1 MSAMIV
7 VSNSTPIISLAT
19 VGQIAL
25 FEALFGRVYI
35 PREVERELK
44 DNQYPGHD
52 DIDHVWCTTK
62 DVQGTL
68 YVGFLC
74 HDLDRGEAE
83 AITLAKELH
92 ADTLIL
98 DERTGYK
105 IAKQQG
111 LHVIGTLTVLLMA
124 KQHGLIPS
132 VRPILDEMI
141 QKGRWYSQA
150 VYRSFLRQIGE

>member
-1 MSAMIV
+1 MIV

-19 VGQIAL
+19 VGHL
-25 FEALFGRVYI
+25 SLLEALFGRISI

-44 DNQYPGHD
+44 SKQYPGHAE
-52 DIDHVWCTTK
+52 IDQPWCETK
-62 DVQGTL
+62 DVQGIL

-83 AITLAKELH
+83 AITLAKELQ

-98 DERTGYK
+98 DERTGYM

-124 KQHGLIPS
+124 KQQGYIS
-132 VRPILDEMI
+132 SIRPILDEMI
-141 QKGRWYSQA
+141 QKGRWYSQS
-150 VYRSFLRQIGE
+150 VYRTFLRQIGE

>member
-1 MSAMIV
+1 MIV

-19 VGQIAL
+19 VAQIAL
-25 FEALFGRVYI
+25 LESLFGQVYI

-44 DNQYPGHD
+44 DHQYPGHD
-52 DIDHVWCTTK
+52 DIDQPWCHIQ

-83 AITLAKELH
+83 AITLAKELY

-98 DERTGYK
+98 DERTGYM

-124 KQHGLIPS
+124 KQHGFIS
-132 VRPILDEMI
+132 SIRPILDEMI
-141 QKGRWYSQA
+141 LKGRWYSHS
-150 VYRSFLRQIGE
+150 VYRSFLQQIGE

>member
-1 MSAMIV
+1 MIV

-19 VGQIAL
+19 VGQISL
-25 FEALFGRVYI
+25 LETLFGHVSI

-44 DNQYPGHD
+44 SHRYPGHD
-52 DIDHVWCTTK
+52 DIDQPWCETK
-62 DVQGTL
+62 DVQGML
-68 YVGFLC
+68 YVGFLY

-92 ADTLIL
+92 ADTLII
-98 DERTGYK
+98 DERTGYM

-111 LHVIGTLTVLLMA
+111 LHVIGTLTVLLLA
-124 KQHGLIPS
+124 KQQGYLSS

-141 QKGRWYSQA
+141 QKGRWYSQS
-150 VYRSFLRQIGE
+150 VYHTFLRQIGE

>member
-1 MSAMIV
+1 MIV

-19 VGQIAL
+19 VRHIPL
-25 FEALFGRVYI
+25 LEALFGRVYI
-35 PREVERELK
+35 PREVERELTS
-44 DNQYPGHD
+44 NQYPGHD
-52 DIDHVWCTTK
+52 DIDQPWCETK
-62 DVQGTL
+62 EIQGRL

-105 IAKQQG
+105 IATQQG

-132 VRPILDEMI
+132 IRPILDEMI
-141 QKGRWYSQA
+141 QNCH
-150 VYRSFLRQIGE
+150 VYNI